1 MSCGGSRFGRE
12 DLMNSVVIEKMMM
25 GYGMKWFFVY
35 DNGKW
40 WLGIGSSLMVFM

>member
-25 GYGMKWFFVY
+25 GYGLK
-35 DNGKW
+35 
-40 WLGIGSSLMVFM
+40 